1 MRGIL
6 FALALMAGVVAP
18 AIGPSSAYADSPT
31 TGLGIRLVDAP
42 VATGDDPRARVY
54 IIDHLKSGQVINRRV
69 EIANNTNDT
78 LQTAVYPAA
87 ATLAGGSFV
96 GAAGRGSNDLSSW
109 TSATP
114 GTLHLKAHEKAFVMV
129 KIQVPLRTEP
139 GERYGVV
146 WAQTSSKPGKGG
158 VTQTS
163 RVGIRV
169 YLSVGTGEAPRSDF
183 TILSMAP
190 GRNPDRIPTVTA
202 VVRNTGGRAL
212 DLSGSLSL
220 SDGPAGL
227 SGGPFPAKLGTTLA
241 IGDME
246 PVLITLDDRLPA
258 GPWPARLTLK
268 SGVTSRT
275 AQAILTFPSTVG
287 QSPAVPVDHHFTVT
301 WWMIMLAIAGAL
313 LLTLLILMVRLIRRS
328 RTRVTGS
335 APTPEPPT
343 P

>member
-18 AIGPSSAYADSPT
+18 AISPSSAYADSPT
-31 TGLGIRLVDAP
+31 TGLGIRLIDAP
-42 VATGDDPRARVY
+42 VATGDNPRARVY
-54 IIDHLKSGQVINRRV
+54 IIDHLRSGQVINRRV
-69 EIANNTNDT
+69 QIANNTNDT
-78 LQTAVYPAA
+78 LQIAVYPAA

-96 GAAGRGSNDLSSW
+96 GAAGRGSNDLSQW

-114 GTLHLKAHEKAFVMV
+114 GTLRLKAHEKAFVRV

-146 WAQTSSKPGKGG
+146 WAQTTSKPAKGG

-169 YLSVGTGEAPRSDF
+169 YLSVGTGEAPKSDF
-183 TILSMAP
+183 TIVSMAP
-190 GRNPDRIPTVTA
+190 GRNPDHLPTVTA

-241 IGDME
+241 IGDTE
-246 PVLITLDDRLPA
+246 PVLITLDDQLPA
-258 GPWPARLTLK
+258 GPWTAKLTLK

-287 QSPAVPVDHHFTVT
+287 QSPAVPADHFTVT
-301 WWMIMLAIAGAL
+301 WWMIMVAIAGAL
-313 LLTLLILMVRLIRRS
+313 LLSLLILMAQLIRRS

>member
-6 FALALMAGVVAP
+6 LALALMAGVVAP
-18 AIGPSSAYADSPT
+18 AISPSSAYADTPT

-87 ATLAGGSFV
+87 ATLAKGSFV
-96 GAAGRGSNDLSSW
+96 GAAGRGANDLSRW

-114 GTLHLKAHEKAFVMV
+114 GTLPLRAHEKAFVMV
-129 KIQVPLRTEP
+129 TIQVPSRTEP

-146 WAQTSSKPGKGG
+146 WAQTTSKPGKGG
-158 VTQTS
+158 ITQTS

-169 YLSVGTGEAPRSDF
+169 YLSVGTGEAPKSDF
-183 TILSMAP
+183 TIVSMAP
-190 GRNPDRIPTVTA
+190 GRNPDRVPTVTA
-202 VVRNTGGRAL
+202 LVRNTGRRAL

-241 IGDME
+241 IGDTE
-246 PVLITLDDRLPA
+246 PVLIILDDRLPA
-258 GPWPARLTLK
+258 GPWTAKLTLR

-275 AQAILTFPSTVG
+275 AQAILTFPPTVG
-287 QSPAVPVDHHFTVT
+287 QSPAVPVDHFTVT
-301 WWMIMLAIAGAL
+301 WWMIVLAVAGVL
-313 LLTLLILMVRLIRRS
+313 LLTLLILIMRLIHRS
-328 RTRVTGS
+328 RGAARGGS
-335 APTPEPPT
+335 EVPHSTE
-343 P
+343 

>member
-6 FALALMAGVVAP
+6 LALALMAGIIAP
-18 AIGPSSAYADSPT
+18 AISPASAYADTPT

-54 IIDHLKSGQVINRRV
+54 IIDHLRSGQVINRRV

-87 ATLAGGSFV
+87 ATLGGGSFV
-96 GAAGRGSNDLSSW
+96 GVAGHGSNDLSQW
-109 TSATP
+109 TSVAP
-114 GTLHLKAHEKAFVMV
+114 GTQRLKAHEKAFVMV

-146 WAQTSSKPGKGG
+146 WTQTTSKPGKGG

-169 YLSVGTGEAPRSDF
+169 YLSVGTGETPKSDF
-183 TILSMAP
+183 TIVSMAP
-190 GRNPDRIPTVTA
+190 GRNPDHIPTVTA

-241 IGDME
+241 IGDTE
-246 PVLITLDDRLPA
+246 PVLITLDDQLPA
-258 GPWPARLTLK
+258 GPWTAKLTLK
-268 SGVTSRT
+268 SGVSSRT

-287 QSPAVPVDHHFTVT
+287 QSPAVPVDHFTVT

-335 APTPEPPT
+335 SPTPKPPT